1 MHRVEALVSGIQGC
15 ANGTVSAVIRGTSTP
30 ATYYTDFEGTSS
42 GTATALALDQY
53 GGRVLFFDRP
63 VTITAYS
70 SGGSIVRTWTAGD
83 DAGAVEL
90 KSYSFT
96 GTPYAGGGAVAGG
109 PTTVEAALDKWYD
122 SAGAT
127 DFKVDVN
134 GVATDLDV
142 ALSGVAGLRYYVVT
156 DDAYGAAGDGVTN
169 DLTAVQ
175 AAINAA
181 NTAGGGVVFFP
192 PGTYRISGTLT
203 TYSTVA
209 FLGYHRDLSV
219 IRVVSTS
226 STLLSGPY
234 PRSIKSLKFTFVTT
248 PYTGTLM
255 SFTSGASRCE
265 IDDIAIGSSTSDT
278 PVSGTVLTAAAAT
291 VIVQVSNSALYL
303 TEAGVAVAGN
313 NAGVEV
319 RFYDNEAATYGA
331 GAFGGTNLVAG
342 SNLFMRNNR
351 IYASGGSGTKNLF
364 YGDSSLYSHAN
375 SIIASSSGVTV
386 FNVGS
391 GGYAAESATVVTNTV
406 TMYGSG
412 ITGSSALY
420 TMKLGSR
427 LNNYVEV
434 GGNTDPVTVAA
445 TQSQHV
451 LINTTSSAS
460 WSGNCQIVVNTAPV
474 GSVLTLSVWN
484 DTAGA
489 LTYEWSTGVSVAAAT
504 TFAVAAN
511 SVRSFLLVSVRET
524 QGGGAMPGGLQW
536 FLVSDAA
543 GAEVTE

>member
-1 MHRVEALVSGIQGC
+1 MQRTEALIAGIRG
-15 ANGTVSAVIRGTSTP
+15 AESGTVSAVWRGTSTP

-42 GTATALALDQY
+42 AVATSVALDQY
-53 GGRVLFFDRP
+53 GGKVMFFDRP

-90 KSYSFT
+90 KSQSFT

-109 PTTVEAALDKWYD
+109 PTTVEAAFDKWYD
-122 SAGAT
+122 SAGST
-127 DFKVDVN
+127 NFQVMLN

-142 ALSGVAGLRYYVVT
+142 ALSGVAGLRYFVVT
-156 DDAYGAAGDGVTN
+156 DDQYGAAGDGVTN

-181 NTAGGGVVFFP
+181 NSAGGGVVFFP

-203 TYSTVA
+203 TYATVA
-209 FLGYHRDLSV
+209 FLGYHRDLSI

-265 IDDIAIGSSTSDT
+265 ISDVAIGSSVTDT
-278 PVSGTVLTAAAAT
+278 PVSGTVIAAAAAT
-291 VIVQVSNSALYL
+291 VVLEISQSSLYL
-303 TEAGVAVAGN
+303 TETGVAVAGY

-319 RFYDNEAATYGA
+319 RVYGCEGSAWGVGAAS
-331 GAFGGTNLVAG
+331 GTMFAG
-342 SNLFMRNNR
+342 SALRVRNNFMS
-351 IYASGGSGTKNLF
+351 YTAGSGTKTMF
-364 YGDSSLYSHAN
+364 MGDSLYAHSNSVVASTSSL
-375 SIIASSSGVTV
+375 TV
-386 FNVGS
+386 FEVGS
-391 GGYAAESATVVTNTV
+391 GGFIAEDATVISNSATL
-406 TMYGSG
+406 YGANAV
-412 ITGSSALY
+412 GSAALY

-427 LNNYVEV
+427 RNNYLEV
-434 GGNTDPVTVAA
+434 SGNTEPIAVPG
-445 TQSQHV
+445 TQAHHV
-451 LINTTSSAS
+451 LINTSNAGT
-460 WSGNCQIVVNTAPV
+460 WSGNAQVTIALAPV
-474 GSVLTLSVWN
+474 GSRLTLSVWN
-484 DTAGA
+484 NTAGP
-489 LTYEWSTGVSVAAAT
+489 LTYEWSTGVSVAGGT
-504 TFAVAAN
+504 TFAVAAD
-511 SVRSFLLVSVRET
+511 SVRTFALVSVRD
-524 QGGGAMPGGLQW
+524 ASNAIPGGLQW
-536 FLVSDAA
+536 FLVSDVA